1 MVDRGIKKA
10 AAQTGSGYRY
20 LFDKLEF
27 VYIFVIVFISII
39 ISFITSDILS
49 LNNPANN
56 LFRLWSKRLGRI

>member
-27 VYIFVIVFISII
+27 
-39 ISFITSDILS
+39 TQL
-49 LNNPANN
+49 
-56 LFRLWSKRLGRI
+56 